1 MWTAAQEGMPG
12 GPRISMPYSAAA
24 ATTGARSD
32 GGAGGG
38 GMVGVGAGWPI
49 ARMKERVGDV
59 ARPVDKWPGG
69 RLDDLAAD
77 PEGEPALGDVEPLV
91 FAVVDVQ
98 SASRGSSSCA

>member
-1 MWTAAQEGMPG
+1 
-12 GPRISMPYSAAA
+12 MPYSAAA